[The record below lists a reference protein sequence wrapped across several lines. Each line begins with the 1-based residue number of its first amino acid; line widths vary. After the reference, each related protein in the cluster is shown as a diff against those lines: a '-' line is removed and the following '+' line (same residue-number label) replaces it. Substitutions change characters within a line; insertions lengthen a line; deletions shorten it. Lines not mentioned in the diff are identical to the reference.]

1 MAFHDNRAV
10 SGGLTSAN
18 LATKRLSKGKGSR
31 PLGIPLSLESM
42 IKLFRSARLTRMLT
56 PLLTTATEL
65 LGPAK
70 SLTQRRRPLNWP
82 SKYSSGSWGTPL
94 VGGGV
99 KPSLA
104 AAK

>member
-1 MAFHDNRAV
+1 MAFHDNTAV

-18 LATKRLSKGKGSR
+18 LATKGLSKGKGSS
-31 PLGIPLSLESM
+31 PLGIPSPSESM

-82 SKYSSGSWGTPL
+82 SKYSSGCCGTPL
-94 VGGGV
+94 VGGGGALN
-99 KPSLA
+99 LA
-104 AAK
+104 AAN